1 MILTAY
7 SINKY
12 AQRDVQ
18 LEVNENVERRE
29 TIVAHIQQR
38 STERLN
44 SSLVHYQSKV
54 WKQQDLFNVLTDII
68 SAYYNCIYLKKNTV
82 KFS

>member
-18 LEVNENVERRE
+18 LEVKENVKRRE
-29 TIVAHIQQR
+29 TIEAHR
-38 STERLN
+38 YSSAVLNNSTPHLYTTSQKFGN
-44 SSLVHYQSKV
+44 SKIYSK
-54 WKQQDLFNVLTDII
+54 F
-68 SAYYNCIYLKKNTV
+68 
-82 KFS
+82 